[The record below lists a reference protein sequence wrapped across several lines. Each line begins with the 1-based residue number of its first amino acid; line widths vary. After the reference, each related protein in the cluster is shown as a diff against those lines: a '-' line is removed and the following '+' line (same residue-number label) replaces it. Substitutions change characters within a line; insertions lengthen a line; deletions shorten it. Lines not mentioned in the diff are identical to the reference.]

1 MEVVK
6 FALAVLFST
15 LAADPEPAPETAL
28 TRETV
33 VTATRTPQR
42 SDEVT
47 VPTEVITRREI
58 EVSGAR
64 DLAELLELYPGV
76 EIARDVP
83 VRSSGV
89 RLLGLDPEYVLVL
102 IDGERI
108 PGRFGGTLDIE
119 RLSLRDVERIEIVK
133 GPSSVVYGSDAMG
146 GVINLITRKPQRPL
160 EASGRASYG
169 GRNELDLRGGGGAV
183 LPWASV
189 GLGAGFRRGD
199 AFDLEPSDVAT
210 TGSDLFAWDVD
221 ASASGRPAGV
231 DVGARAR
238 YERRDAFGVDLS
250 PSGAIFDRRDREES
264 FTANARAEFKP
275 DDPTTLS
282 ARAAFGLFRDQFQ
295 QDQRLARD
303 LDEYTDSREQL
314 LEAGL
319 QVDRR
324 LFGVHLASLG
334 ADGLMETLR
343 SPRLQTGYGLRYRG
357 ALYAQDDWR
366 VLEQPRVA
374 VVGGLRVDQDSQF
387 GPNLSPR
394 IAARYDPR
402 PGLALRASFGGGFRA
417 PSFQE
422 LLLHFE
428 NPGVGYVVEGNPAL
442 QPERSRGVNVSADWE
457 VNEGVLLSASAYRMD
472 LQGLI
477 AIVTLQEATPDTP
490 TRFGYENTARATSQ
504 GVELS
509 SRVRLL
515 PSVWLDAAYTL
526 ADARDLDTGLPLE
539 GRAVHRATARLTMR
553 YRRFN
558 LDGSIGGA
566 LVGPRAF
573 RELSDPDP
581 TALRWT
587 SPYVNADARIAW
599 RPWPFAGVFVFGT
612 NLFNAGN
619 PKDLPLAPRG
629 FHAGVEGTL

>member
-1 MEVVK
+1 MVQFVP
-6 FALAVLFST
+6 AVLLT
-15 LAADPEPAPETAL
+15 LLAADPEPTPETAR

-83 VRSSGV
+83 VRTSGV

-102 IDGERI
+102 MDGERI

-133 GPSSVVYGSDAMG
+133 GPSSVIYGSDAMG
-146 GVINLITRKPQRPL
+146 GVINLITRRPRKPL
-160 EASGRASYG
+160 EADARASYG
-169 GRNELDLRGGGGAV
+169 GRSELDLRGGAGAA
-183 LPWASV
+183 LWGMNAT
-189 GLGAGFRRGD
+189 LGAGLRRGA
-199 AFDLEPSDVAT
+199 AFDLDPSDIAT
-210 TGSDLFAWDVD
+210 TGSELNTW
-221 ASASGRPAGV
+221 
-231 DVGARAR
+231 DVGAAVSGHPGPVDLGAR
-238 YERRDAFGVDLS
+238 LHYERRDTSGIDIA
-250 PSGAIFDRRDREES
+250 PSGAVFDRRNRDEA
-264 FTANARAEFKP
+264 FTANARAELKP
-275 DDPTTLS
+275 DDPTTLT
-282 ARAAFGLFRDQFQ
+282 ARAALGLFRDQFQ

-303 LDEYTDSREQL
+303 LDLYQDAREQL

-319 QVDRR
+319 QLDRR
-324 LFGVHLASLG
+324 LFGAHLASAG
-334 ADGLMETLR
+334 TDGLMETLR

-357 ALYAQDDWR
+357 ALYLQDDWR
-366 VLEQPRVA
+366 VLDLPRVA
-374 VVGGLRVDQDSQF
+374 VAGGVRADLDSQF

-394 IAARYDPR
+394 IAVRYDPL
-402 PGLALRASFGGGFRA
+402 PGLALRASLGGGFRA

-422 LLLHFE
+422 LLLRFE

-442 QPERSRGVNVSADWE
+442 QPERSRGWNVSSDWE
-457 VNEGVLLSASAYRMD
+457 VNDGLLLSASAYRMD

-477 AIVTLQEATPDTP
+477 NIITLQEATPDTP
-490 TRFGYENTARATSQ
+490 TRFGYENTSRAVSQ

-509 SRVRLL
+509 SRVRLF
-515 PSVWLDAAYTL
+515 PSLWLDLGYTL

-573 RELSDPDP
+573 LELIDPG
-581 TALRWT
+581 ALRWT

-599 RPWPFAGVFVFGT
+599 RPWPFVGVFAFGT

>member
-1 MEVVK
+1 M
-6 FALAVLFST
+6 LLPAVLLLS
-15 LAADPEPAPETAL
+15 LAADPEPAPETARP
-28 TRETV
+28 RETV

-64 DLAELLELYPGV
+64 DLAELLEVYPGV

-83 VRSSGV
+83 VRTSGV

-102 IDGERI
+102 IDGERV

-146 GVINLITRKPQRPL
+146 GVINLITHRPQRPL
-160 EASGRASYG
+160 EAGARASYG
-169 GRNELDLRGGGGAV
+169 GRSELDLRGGAGAM
-183 LPWASV
+183 LPWMNAT
-189 GLGAGFRRGD
+189 LGAGFRRGD
-199 AFDLEPSDVAT
+199 AFDLDPSTVAT
-210 TGSDLFAWDVD
+210 TGSALDTW
-221 ASASGRPAGV
+221 
-231 DVGARAR
+231 DVGAAVSGHPGPVDLGAR
-238 YERRDAFGVDLS
+238 LHYERRDTSGIDLA
-250 PSGAIFDRRDREES
+250 PSGAVFDRRNRDEA

-275 DDPTTLS
+275 DDPTTVT

-303 LDEYTDSREQL
+303 LDLYQDAREQL
-314 LEAGL
+314 VEAGL
-319 QVDRR
+319 QLDRR
-324 LFGVHLASLG
+324 ILGAGTHLASVG
-334 ADGLMETLR
+334 TDGLIETLR
-343 SPRLQTGYGLRYRG
+343 SPRLSTGYGLRYRG
-357 ALYAQDDWR
+357 ALYVQDDWR
-366 VLEQPRVA
+366 VLDQPRVA
-374 VVGGLRVDQDSQF
+374 VAGGVRADLDSQF

-394 IAARYDPR
+394 IAVRCDPR
-402 PGLALRASFGGGFRA
+402 PGLALRASLGGGFRA

-422 LLLHFE
+422 LLLRFE

-442 QPERSRGVNVSADWE
+442 QPEHSRGLNVSADWE
-457 VNEGVLLSASAYRMD
+457 VNDGVLLSAGAYRMD
-472 LQGLI
+472 LQELI
-477 AIVTLQEATPDTP
+477 TIITLQEATPDTP
-490 TRFGYENTARATSQ
+490 TRFGYENTSRAFSQ
-504 GVELS
+504 GLELS
-509 SRVRLL
+509 SRVRLF
-515 PSVWLDAAYTL
+515 PSIWLDAAYTL

-558 LDGSIGGA
+558 LDGSVGAA

-573 RELSDPDP
+573 RDPTNLADP

-599 RPWPFAGVFVFGT
+599 RPWPFAGVFVYAT

-619 PKDLPLAPRG
+619 PIDLPLAPRG
-629 FHAGVEGTL
+629 FHAGLEGTL